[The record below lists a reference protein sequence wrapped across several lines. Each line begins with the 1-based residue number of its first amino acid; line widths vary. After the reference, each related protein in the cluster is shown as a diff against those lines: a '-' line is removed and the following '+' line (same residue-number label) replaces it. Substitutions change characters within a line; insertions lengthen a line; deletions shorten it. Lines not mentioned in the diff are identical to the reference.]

1 MKIKKQRIHI
11 LLCLFL
17 MFLLFVKTGE
27 SFSMREHIS
36 DTPILHIEG
45 FTTEELTEI
54 YSSIVGPIDKVPW
67 RAHSGEFKHRE
78 IWGHTEEWYYRGEIP
93 EDEAIEDI
101 MKLKDKNYSRDEAI
115 EILKEYQGKP
125 GRDMIAKAFKDHY
138 PSLSEKEARALADQC
153 FYSHILGDSTTAE
166 GVNISPERLAEIRNN
181 ILRHP
186 TEEALS
192 GMNKVAMAESLKSG
206 GTISSFAL
214 QSVNTERLYVQ
225 SLVKRHKNFRVF
237 NPPLKGYIGI
247 QVNGQDYVFASDYN
261 KRAIYASK
269 KGYRVILPDDEY
281 QKFVKKYGENSSVT
295 SESQITGRS
304 SSKDN
309 MRKEACNTAQQNYQ
323 SIKEAEVLQQQKVAS
338 ITRSF
343 AKYAIPGIIIPF
355 FKDWGYICEA
365 YKGYEDVKK
374 VSLRVATDFVGY
386 TVTPMIVQG
395 FLAMAP
401 KKGAVALL
409 AGNLEQTG
417 AVFYIGYFIYESG
430 KEVWAY
436 QKGDIGKE
444 EFVHKITESCA
455 TIPVMLIVGKVAAI
469 TSLSSGPLGL
479 LVPLA
484 FVAGPYIF
492 SREEQ
497 WYKDKKWADV
507 LHVGDIEELYG
518 SGLLNQFTFLQPEQ
532 QATILNPEQRET
544 FLKPQKNDTIL
555 EPEGKQLF

>member
-1 MKIKKQRIHI
+1 MQKH
-11 LLCLFL
+11 
-17 MFLLFVKTGE
+17 
-27 SFSMREHIS
+27 SS
-36 DTPILHIEG
+36 DTKKYIGGLSTG
-45 FTTEELTEI
+45 TLREI
-54 YSSIVGPIDKVPW
+54 HSFIIDKVPW
-67 RAHSGEFKHRE
+67 RARSGEFKHRA

-101 MKLKDKNYSRDEAI
+101 MKLKDKNYSKDEAI

-125 GRDMIAKAFKDHY
+125 GRDMIAKAFMDHY
-138 PSLSEKEARALADQC
+138 SCLSEKEARALADQC
-153 FYSHILGDSTTAE
+153 FYLHILADSTTAE
-166 GVNISPERLAEIRNN
+166 GVNISPEQLAEIEKN

-186 TEEALS
+186 PEEALS
-192 GMNKVAMAESLKSG
+192 AMNKVAMAESLKSG

-214 QSVNTERLYVQ
+214 QPVNTERLYVQ
-225 SLVKRHKNFRVF
+225 SLVKRHKNFRIF

-247 QVNGQDYVFASDYN
+247 QVNGQDYVFASDC
-261 KRAIYASK
+261 KRAIRASK
-269 KGYRVILPDDEY
+269 KGYQVILRDDEY
-281 QKFVKKYGENSSVT
+281 QKFIKKYGENSSVT
-295 SESQITGRS
+295 PESQITGRS

-309 MRKEACNTAQQNYQ
+309 MRKEAYNTAQQNYQ
-323 SIKEAEVLQQQKVAS
+323 STENANAGQQQKVAS

-343 AKYAIPGIIIPF
+343 TKYAIPGIIISL

-444 EFVHKITESCA
+444 ELVHKITESCA